1 MTADPNID
9 ARKDWGGSTSRSL
22 LAEARHEDRAAWARL
37 VTLYAPLVATWCRR
51 LGVVEQDVVDV
62 LQDVFVAVSS
72 NLSGFR
78 KEQPQDT
85 FRGWLSTIT
94 RNKVRD
100 YYRRRADQPDA
111 AGGTDASRR
120 LSQLPDVATAVQ
132 DGDVVADDGDCRLAF
147 SGVLSRALESI
158 REEFHEPT
166 WQAFWSVAVEGRAAA
181 DVASELGMQPGAV
194 RVAKSRILARLRREL
209 GDIER

>member
-1 MTADPNID
+1 M
-9 ARKDWGGSTSRSL
+9 
-22 LAEARHEDRAAWARL
+22 
-37 VTLYAPLVATWCRR
+37 
-51 LGVVEQDVVDV
+51 

-94 RNKVRD
+94 RNRVRD

-111 AGGTDASRR
+111 AGGTEASRR
-120 LSQLPDVATAVQ
+120 LSQVPDVATAVQ
-132 DGDVVADDGDCRLAF
+132 DGDVVANDGDCRLAF
-147 SGVLSRALESI
+147 SGVLGRALQSI

-194 RVAKSRILARLRREL
+194 RVAKSRVLSRLRASWGTSSGKEGGRVWC
-209 GDIER
+209 GGG

>member
-1 MTADPNID
+1 MTPDPSID
-9 ARKDWGGSTSRSL
+9 APKDWGGSTSRSL
-22 LAEARHEDRAAWARL
+22 LADARHDDRAAWARL

-51 LGVVEQDVVDV
+51 MGVVEQDVVDV
-62 LQDVFVAVSS
+62 LQEVFAAVACK
-72 NLSGFR
+72 LSGFR

-111 AGGTDASRR
+111 TGGTEASRR
-120 LSQLPDVATAVQ
+120 LAQVPDIATPVQ
-132 DGDVVADDGDCRLAF
+132 DCDAVANDGDCRLAF

-158 REEFHEPT
+158 RGEFHEPT

-194 RVAKSRILARLRREL
+194 RVAKSRVLSRLRREL
-209 GDIER
+209 GDVER